1 VSEAPDWPEVFRDV
15 FARPVSRA
23 QDRVWRTVF
32 GAEYPEGV
40 EPYSYISR
48 TELER
53 LAVELDVTRGDTLV
67 DVGCGRGGP
76 GLWIAARTGASLIGL
91 DIAET
96 AVDAARE
103 RAVQLGLDERSEFR
117 LGSFESTGLEAA
129 VDAVMSVDALVFAP
143 DKPAALAELRRVLR
157 PGGRLV
163 FTSWDFHRQPENR
176 PPQLDDHRPLLAG
189 AGFEVLAYEETDD
202 WRGRMERT
210 AAGMVEAADEL
221 AAERGENPAEV
232 RQCQEDMAN
241 GIDNITRRVL
251 VVAEA
256 LP

>member
-91 DIAET
+91 DIADT
-96 AVDAARE
+96 ALDAARA
-103 RAVQLGLDERSEFR
+103 RASQLGLEERSEFR
-117 LGSFESTGLEAA
+117 LASFESTGLEDAA
-129 VDAVMSVDALVFAP
+129 ADAIMSVDTLVFAP
-143 DKPAALAELRRVLR
+143 DKPAALAESRRILR
-157 PGGRLV
+157 PKGRLV
-163 FTSWDFHRQPENR
+163 LTSWDFHRQPEDR
-176 PPQLDDHRPLLAG
+176 PPQLDDHRPALAA
-189 AGFEVLAYEETDD
+189 AGFEVLAYEETAD

-210 AAGMVEAADEL
+210 TAGLADAADEL
-221 AAERGENPAEV
+221 AAERGEDAAEI
-232 RQCQEDMAN
+232 RRFQEEMAR
-241 GIDNITRRVL
+241 GIQNITRRVL
-251 VVAEA
+251 VVARK
-256 LP
+256 P